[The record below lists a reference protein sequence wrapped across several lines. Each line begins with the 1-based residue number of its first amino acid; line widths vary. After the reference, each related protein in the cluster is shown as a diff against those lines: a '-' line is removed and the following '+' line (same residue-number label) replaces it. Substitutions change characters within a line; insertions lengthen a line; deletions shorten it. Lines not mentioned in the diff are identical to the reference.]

1 MAEDNKDGSLVKLV
15 AITPALIIPDAL
27 ALEVKSKLEATPAG
41 WVFVMTELLSRP
53 TPPELISYHEGPL
66 GSTLAYVE
74 GSYAKA
80 TRAALTRLG
89 IMSDF
94 EIVQTETEKAE
105 ELEVSCLGKLTF
117 KYRHDGLEDTVTSM
131 QWGGCKKRSGMTWGS
146 ARKGAATD
154 CEKKCLS
161 EFGWAADVYA
171 TEPEFRKEP
180 DKVDLKKQSIE
191 TLYNVGTRAGMTKEQ
206 TNEFVA
212 KEADGQAVENLSVKD
227 LAAIK
232 RKIMRLEEKSKV
244 IS

>member
-1 MAEDNKDGSLVKLV
+1 MADDDDKALMKPKVV
-15 AITPALIIPDAL
+15 TPAMIIPDAL
-27 ALEVKSKLEATPAG
+27 ALEVQSKLEATPAG

-53 TPPELISYHEGPL
+53 TPKQLISYHEGPM

-94 EIVQTETEKAE
+94 EIVQTETDKAE
-105 ELEVSCLGKLTF
+105 DLEVSCLGRLTF
-117 KYRHDGLEDTVTSM
+117 KYRHDGLEDKVTSM

-171 TEPEFRKEP
+171 TEPEYRKEP
-180 DKVDLKKQSIE
+180 DKGDLRKQSIE
-191 TLYNVGTRAGMTKEQ
+191 TLYSMGVRAGMTKEQ
-206 TNEFVA
+206 TDKFVA
-212 KEADGQAVENLSVKD
+212 DEANGQAVKDLSVKD
-227 LAAIK
+227 LAAVK
-232 RKIMRLEEKSKV
+232 RKITKLGGGHES
-244 IS
+244 S